1 MHSPFTQFHQWLEAA
16 KSHPEII
23 EPTAMTLATVS
34 ADAKPSARIV
44 LLKEFSDDGFVFYTN
59 SLSRKG
65 VEIAKNPHVA
75 LIFYWMPLKRQ
86 IRIEGTTSFVSDEE
100 ADAYFNSRDRGK
112 QIGAWASA
120 QSQHLDNRATLLS
133 RVEAIGQQYE
143 GKAIPRP
150 PHWRG
155 YLITPHM
162 IEFWQEASFRLHE
175 RLIFTRTAHGWE
187 SHTLYP

>member
-1 MHSPFTQFHQWLEAA
+1 MQSPFTLFQEWLATA

-44 LLKEFSDDGFVFYTN
+44 LLKEFSADGFVFYTN

-65 VEIAKNPHVA
+65 TELASNPHVA

-86 IRIEGTTSFVSDEE
+86 IRIEGTASYVSDDE
-100 ADAYFNSRDRGK
+100 ADAYFMSRDRGK
-112 QIGAWASA
+112 QIGAWASL
-120 QSQHLDNRATLLS
+120 QSQPLDNRATLLS
-133 RVEAIGQQYE
+133 RVEAFTAQYE
-143 GKAIPRP
+143 NQMVPRP

-155 YLITPHM
+155 YRVTAHM
-162 IEFWQEASFRLHE
+162 IEFWQEASFRLHD
-175 RLIFTRTAHGWE
+175 RQVFTRMGNDWSKE
-187 SHTLYP
+187 TLYP

>member
-1 MHSPFTQFHQWLEAA
+1 MPSPFAQFNEWLETA
-16 KSHPEII
+16 KSHLEII

-65 VEIAKNPHVA
+65 AELAKNPHVA

-86 IRIEGTTSFVSDEE
+86 IRIEGTASYVSDSE

-120 QSQHLDNRATLLS
+120 QSQPLDDRATLLS
-133 RVEAIGQQYE
+133 RVDAFTAQYE
-143 GKAIPRP
+143 NQAVPRP

-155 YLITPHM
+155 YLVAPLM
-162 IEFWQEASFRLHE
+162 IEFWQEASFRLHD
-175 RLIFTRTAHGWE
+175 RQVFTRTSDGWSIE
-187 SHTLYP
+187 KLYP